1 MSERLSINAKNPQ
14 NRLINQ
20 VVELIQQGA
29 VIIYPTDSAY
39 ALGCALGDKKA
50 MARIRNIRQL
60 PEIHHFTLVCRDLS
74 ELASFAQVDNST
86 FRFLKARAPGA
97 YTFVLN
103 ASHEVPKRLQDTK
116 RKTIGLR
123 IPYHP
128 ITQAILHAL
137 NQPLVSVTLT
147 LPGEAQPLSDPEN
160 FPQYLE
166 NQVDMIIDGGT
177 CGVEP
182 TTVVDLTSGVAVLI
196 RRGKGEIDF

>member
-1 MSERLSINAKNPQ
+1 MSERLSIHIENPQ

-20 VVELIQQGA
+20 AVELIQQGA

-50 MARIRNIRQL
+50 MARIRSIRQL
-60 PEIHHFTLVCRDLS
+60 PETHHFTLVCRDLS
-74 ELASFAQVDNST
+74 ELANFAQVDNST
-86 FRFLKARAPGA
+86 FRFLKAHTPGA
-97 YTFVLN
+97 YTFMLN
-103 ASHEVPKRLQDTK
+103 ASHEVPKRLQDAK

-123 IPYHP
+123 IPDHP

-147 LPGEAQPLSDPEN
+147 LPGEVQPLSDPED

-182 TTVVDLTSGVAVLI
+182 TTVVDLTSGVPVLV